1 MLVLLG
7 YGALAALITDRN
19 LMNELSALSP
29 SFRLPSI
36 GLPSLG
42 LRDVVQ
48 APWCSRSRSRPD
60 PQQRDHRHKRREQR
74 PLP

>member
-42 LRDVVQ
+42 L
-48 APWCSRSRSRPD
+48 AM
-60 PQQRDHRHKRREQR
+60 
-74 PLP
+74 